1 MAALGCGR
9 QSASAPVHF
18 IDGNAHMS
26 TKVMILSTIVALVS
40 VSALRAQQPADG
52 PTLYAKTCASCHGP
66 KGTPAPAMAR
76 SMAGIPDFANAQAMA
91 SVADSVMRHVVSEGK
106 GRTMPSYKAR
116 LTPEQ
121 INALVRYIRTL
132 SRH

>member
-1 MAALGCGR
+1 
-9 QSASAPVHF
+9 
-18 IDGNAHMS
+18 MS
-26 TKVMILSTIVALVS
+26 TKLMILSTVVALVS
-40 VSALRAQQPADG
+40 ASALQAQQPADG
-52 PTLYAKTCASCHGP
+52 AALYAKTCASCHGP

-91 SVADSVMRHVVSEGK
+91 SVADSVMRHVVAEGK
-106 GRTMPSYKAR
+106 GRTMPAYKTR

-121 INALVRYIRTL
+121 INALVSYIRTL